1 MIWRFGMQKLRILAI
16 GSHPD
21 DIELGCGGM
30 LIKAARAGHDVYM
43 YVMTRGGKSGSATQR
58 TNELFDS
65 AKFIGAK
72 TLWVDNFK
80 DTDLAVES
88 KVINHIE
95 YFIHRSDP
103 DVILTH
109 PLNDYHHDHRA
120 VAECT
125 MEAARNSQN
134 VLAYEIPATRD
145 FIPQLFYDVSDAI
158 DDKVRLIGLF
168 LSQRGKS
175 VVRAGAVRGMAE
187 YRASQSRMNSAV
199 THVEAFQ
206 VQKLCTNVDFGLI
219 KYNRVEMPEA
229 VSDDIIKSLKE
240 IIRYSPY
247 AGRPQLLDT
256 VEPSINPADRVASQM
271 LIRDDKMYGVKFSS
285 TGIESTVKS
294 AADAKGQTAKN
305 NKKRVESW

>member
-1 MIWRFGMQKLRILAI
+1 MQKLRILAI

-43 YVMTRGGKSGSATQR
+43 YVMTRGGKSGSPTQR

-72 TLWVDNFK
+72 TLWVDSFK

-103 DVILTH
+103 DIILTH
-109 PLNDYHHDHRA
+109 PIKDYHHDHRA

-145 FIPQLFYDVSDAI
+145 FTPQLFYDVSDVI

-175 VVRAGAVRGMAE
+175 VVRAGAIRGMAE

-199 THVEAFQ
+199 SHVEAFQ
-206 VQKLCTNVDFGLI
+206 VQKMCTNVDFGLM
-219 KYNRVEMPEA
+219 KYNRGEMPVA
-229 VSDDIIKSLKE
+229 VTDEIIKSLKD
-240 IIRYSPY
+240 IIQYSPY
-247 AGRPQLLDT
+247 AGRPQLLETAD
-256 VEPSINPADRVASQM
+256 PSISPINGVAPQM
-271 LIRDDKMYGVKFSS
+271 LIHDDQMRGGQFPT
-285 TGIESTVKS
+285 TGIESTLKS
-294 AADAKGQTAKN
+294 AAEAKGQTTKN
-305 NKKRVESW
+305 NNKRVESW